1 MLACDPLCSLV
12 LPCAESLVLDCARL
26 CLRRPGCH
34 VHFLMPLML
43 MLMLMLA
50 LMPALILYL
59 RRPLSNSV
67 NTDPVFSLER

>member
-1 MLACDPLCSLV
+1 M
-12 LPCAESLVLDCARL
+12 LDCARL
-26 CLRRPGCH
+26 FLRRPGSH
-34 VHFLMPLML
+34 VHFLMSL